1 MPKTARSPAL
11 APDAEIDL
19 GVLRGVLGF
28 RIRRIQNHISRSFLD
43 LIHRTEVKSGM
54 FSALALI
61 ASNPGISQITLAR
74 EIGFDKAT
82 VVTLLDAMEALGWAE
97 RRRDAK
103 DRRRHA
109 LMITA
114 GGEGALK
121 ELQALALAN
130 EAKIRKSLTKTEMA
144 QLVTL
149 LDKVY
154 DICFDDSFVEKG

>member
-1 MPKTARSPAL
+1 
-11 APDAEIDL
+11 
-19 GVLRGVLGF
+19 
-28 RIRRIQNHISRSFLD
+28 
-43 LIHRTEVKSGM
+43 
-54 FSALALI
+54 
-61 ASNPGISQITLAR
+61 
-74 EIGFDKAT
+74 
-82 VVTLLDAMEALGWAE
+82 
-97 RRRDAK
+97 
-103 DRRRHA
+103 
-109 LMITA
+109 MITA